1 MSRHPG
7 RPIWPKVRP
16 GVVQEALDAGL
27 APKDILN
34 TMIDAMSVVGDQ
46 LKLPAGFSQVSLQVN
61 SPLVNLHYGEPQT
74 GYPASEAFSVN
85 DYAPGAY
92 ADMDGT
98 LFFGYTVQA
107 ANAVER
113 AGDGTELIETS
124 EVSSDALIP
133 LNEEVVLG
141 QWDKEQDVEQ
151 TIGIPWL
158 CRIPYLKYLFST
170 VTTNRETT
178 RVYLTVTARMLDTA
192 SPQTLDF
199 ETGELKKVEKAEGA
213 MQ

>member
-1 MSRHPG
+1 M
-7 RPIWPKVRP
+7 
-16 GVVQEALDAGL
+16 
-27 APKDILN
+27 
-34 TMIDAMSVVGDQ
+34 
-46 LKLPAGFSQVSLQVN
+46 
-61 SPLVNLHYGEPQT
+61 
-74 GYPASEAFSVN
+74 
-85 DYAPGAY
+85 
-92 ADMDGT
+92 
-98 LFFGYTVQA
+98 QA

-124 EVSSDALIP
+124 EIASDALIP

-158 CRIPYLKYLFST
+158 CRIPYLKYLFGT

-199 ETGELKKVEKAEGA
+199 ESGELKKVEKAEGA